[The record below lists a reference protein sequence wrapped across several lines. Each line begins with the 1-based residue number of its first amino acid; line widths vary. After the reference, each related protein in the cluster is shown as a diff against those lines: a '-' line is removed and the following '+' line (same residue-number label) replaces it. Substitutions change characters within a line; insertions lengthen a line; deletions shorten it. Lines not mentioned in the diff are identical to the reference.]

1 MQVTRTVALTLR
13 TLCFAFLFTLP
24 YGCDFVDSAGSGVNE
39 PPTGTPTDLIVNE
52 QETVNLDSNGIVSD
66 DFGDIVAYQ
75 WTQTAGET
83 VVLNGADQ
91 PIASFTAPK
100 VLQSEIEKILTF
112 ELMVTDNFATT
123 AAVEVTVTVRSVNN
137 PPQANDDVGITA
149 DEGAAV
155 TVDVAAND
163 TDDGTLDLSNVV
175 IATAPV
181 NGSATPNS
189 NGTVTYRHDNSETI
203 SDSFTYTIK
212 DNEGGTSNAA
222 TVSITIKPVNDN
234 PTVSNISNQTTRENI
249 PVGPIDFVIGDVET
263 PANSLNVSATSSN
276 QALVPNASIVLGGSG
291 ANRTITLQPIPNQGG
306 TTTITIIVSDP
317 GGGVGRDTFLLT
329 VVSINTAPVAI
340 NDFFSVNSNSIGN
353 ILNVLSNDSD
363 PDGNNLTITA
373 VGPTSQGGA
382 VVNTGS
388 NLIYTPAPGFVGA
401 EGFSYTVSDGNGGLA
416 TAAVTVTVSSSS
428 DDDDDDDDD
437 ENENE
442 NAANLIDSSI
452 AGADCWATAQQQVLR
467 ATLGNT
473 QVSSLATYSI
483 ISQGLKGTVRLL
495 DPTTGAFEY
504 VPEPVG
510 ARGEDRFV
518 YQVDDPRNGVSQNTA
533 TVIVV
538 PQLMPLGDGIT
549 AGLMDGVRQ
558 LPENNQRVG
567 YRAPLAEALTTAD
580 YRFDFVGSQ
589 RPGAGVTG
597 FDAKAEAHVDWSA
610 LELAFGR
617 ALDGSDGIYAWLQ
630 ANPSDVVLL
639 HIGSRGLS
647 PSDVEPILD
656 EIDRWETSAQ
666 GNPVTI
672 IVAQIIDQV
681 PANPAITLFNADL
694 QALVQDRIGNP
705 DHPAY
710 PDRVVIVDQQA
721 ALRYPEDLSDDQYPN
736 TSGYVKMGEVWL
748 EALTGVESSLLP
760 KCP

>member
-437 ENENE
+437 G
-442 NAANLIDSSI
+442 D
-452 AGADCWATAQQQVLR
+452 
-467 ATLGNT
+467 
-473 QVSSLATYSI
+473 
-483 ISQGLKGTVRLL
+483 
-495 DPTTGAFEY
+495 
-504 VPEPVG
+504 
-510 ARGEDRFV
+510 GEDGN
-518 YQVDDPRNGVSQNTA
+518 DD
-533 TVIVV
+533 
-538 PQLMPLGDGIT
+538 
-549 AGLMDGVRQ
+549 
-558 LPENNQRVG
+558 
-567 YRAPLAEALTTAD
+567 
-580 YRFDFVGSQ
+580 
-589 RPGAGVTG
+589 
-597 FDAKAEAHVDWSA
+597 
-610 LELAFGR
+610 
-617 ALDGSDGIYAWLQ
+617 
-630 ANPSDVVLL
+630 
-639 HIGSRGLS
+639 
-647 PSDVEPILD
+647 
-656 EIDRWETSAQ
+656 
-666 GNPVTI
+666 
-672 IVAQIIDQV
+672 
-681 PANPAITLFNADL
+681 
-694 QALVQDRIGNP
+694 
-705 DHPAY
+705 
-710 PDRVVIVDQQA
+710 
-721 ALRYPEDLSDDQYPN
+721 
-736 TSGYVKMGEVWL
+736 
-748 EALTGVESSLLP
+748 
-760 KCP
+760 